1 MRIRTLQARAATG
14 AGPIPAMTTRRPEVG
29 WAIGWLDQHPD
40 KGKSYLELFTSY
52 ILAHTR
58 IRHAPYEPCD
68 PGSMSGT
75 ELPFQAALRPGCE
88 LLWWR
93 APQGVH
99 TPGETSP
106 PPAGQ
111 AEPGQVSMPGQNG
124 YYLYASRV
132 PTEVLARY
140 VHHWLRNKWASPT
153 ACTAQVVDDDVLV
166 VLFEA
171 WFYGWS
177 TVRRSGTLKGCD
189 GAVFRDMQSGAVEIR
204 TWNPITMAC
213 SRESVVP
220 PKPTGPIVPGGV

>member
-1 MRIRTLQARAATG
+1 MKIRTLQARLATG
-14 AGPIPAMTTRRPEVG
+14 AGPIPAMSIRRPQVEMTLVG
-29 WAIGWLDQHPD
+29 WYDQHPD
-40 KGKSYLELFTSY
+40 KGTTYLELFTSY

-88 LLWWR
+88 LLMWR
-93 APQGVH
+93 TPQT
-99 TPGETSP
+99 TPP
-106 PPAGQ
+106 LAGQ
-111 AEPGQVSMPGQNG
+111 AEPGQVPMPGQNG

-132 PTEVLARY
+132 PTEVLTRY
-140 VHHWLRNKWASPT
+140 VHFWLRNKWPGPT
-153 ACTAQVVDDDVLV
+153 VCTTQVVEDDALV

-177 TVRRSGTLKGCD
+177 TVRRSGVLKGCD
-189 GAVFRDMQSGAVEIR
+189 GAVFRTQNGAVEIR

-213 SRESVVP
+213 SREYVVP
-220 PKPTGPIVPGGV
+220 PKPSGTPVGA